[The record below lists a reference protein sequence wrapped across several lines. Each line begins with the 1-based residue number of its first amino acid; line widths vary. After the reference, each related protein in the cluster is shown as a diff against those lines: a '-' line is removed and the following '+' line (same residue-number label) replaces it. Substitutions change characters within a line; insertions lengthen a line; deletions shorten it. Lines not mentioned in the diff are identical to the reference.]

1 MQTADTASTG
11 TDTPDV
17 ESTPSTPSGSYPNT
31 PSASSTWT
39 NWPNPPNIGNNK
51 IESGRPHTISSA
63 YEKSHHSRPPL
74 TSQLFEPPQQ
84 TVLENVG
91 QPSGEQHDAGVV
103 KRERPHSGSSMPYSR
118 PSAAIN
124 KMQPVLP
131 PLGPKP
137 KSRAIAP
144 PIVPPMGKLKND
156 PFFPEFLKETFLS
169 LNLDMLTFANRD
181 VSQNKVIKA
190 LTALLGRFSLSVT
203 IALDKALFY
212 TKKYLYFSYF
222 SMKIYVVGTH

>member
-1 MQTADTASTG
+1 MCFGYLNKPYHWDSSLSTQNTWFGWDVGKQIYKYTWVWHGKGYYTCIGHFQTAETASTG

-17 ESTPSTPSGSYPNT
+17 DSTPSTPSGSYPNT

-51 IESGRPHTISSA
+51 TESGRPHTISSA

-84 TVLENVG
+84 MATEGVG
-91 QPSGEQHDAGVV
+91 QSTGEQHDVAVV

-144 PIVPPMGKLKND
+144 PVVPPMG
-156 PFFPEFLKETFLS
+156 
-169 LNLDMLTFANRD
+169 M
-181 VSQNKVIKA
+181 
-190 LTALLGRFSLSVT
+190 
-203 IALDKALFY
+203 
-212 TKKYLYFSYF
+212 
-222 SMKIYVVGTH
+222 